1 MQCQMCDKQATVH
14 LTEIVDGE
22 KLERHLCEECAQS
35 EGITINVQIA
45 PAKSMPV
52 NDLLNSLAA
61 AQDEAQDLLEL
72 NCPQCD
78 LTWAQFRKNGVLG
91 CAHDYA
97 AFADPLRQ
105 LIEQAQGGGHEHMGK
120 TPKRL
125 GADAGTQT
133 TLRRLRQ
140 DLQEAVTQEDYE
152 GAARLRDEIEKL
164 TQ

>member
-1 MQCQMCDKQATVH
+1 MCDKQATVH
-14 LTEIVDGE
+14 LTEIVEGE
-22 KLERHLCEECAQS
+22 KMERHLCEECAQS

-45 PAKSMPV
+45 PIKSMPV
-52 NDLLNSLAA
+52 NELLNSLAA

-91 CAHDYA
+91 CANDYV
-97 AFADPLRQ
+97 AFGDPLRR
-105 LIEQAQGGGHEHMGK
+105 LVEQAQGGGHEHTGK

-125 GADAGTQT
+125 GADASTQT